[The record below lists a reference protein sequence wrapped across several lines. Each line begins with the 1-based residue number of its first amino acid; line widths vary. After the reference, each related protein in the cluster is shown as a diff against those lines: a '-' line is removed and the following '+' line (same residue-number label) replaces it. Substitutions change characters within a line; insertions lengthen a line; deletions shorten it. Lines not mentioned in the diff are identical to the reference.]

1 MDILAAGGRPYSRG
15 FASVVSESL
24 LVAAASSQTA
34 AAKLDACLQSMSLDF
49 IADPM
54 KAVRS
59 QSFIRFLHAYLQDD
73 LTARLSLFG
82 KRRGVS
88 VRLEPKVMGS
98 HRPKDMDVAVIDP
111 VNGPLM
117 LIGVRSQ
124 MSSIGN
130 NTLGYIDGIIGEA
143 ESLQKRFPMSIHGY
157 VYFMPKEVIKPGKE
171 NEKVNHA
178 RYAKLLSTITGREG
192 VDYNETRGIY
202 DHLAYMVVD
211 FNATPLSIEDALVA
225 AAVPGTDL
233 RISTFVDRMVATYKE
248 RHPEWAV
255 FG

>member
-1 MDILAAGGRPYSRG
+1 MAAMVTSGS
-15 FASVVSESL
+15 AQ
-24 LVAAASSQTA
+24 AK
-34 AAKLDACLQSMSLDF
+34 AKLDECLRDMNQEF
-49 IADPM
+49 RANPE

-59 QSFIRFLHAYLQDD
+59 QSFIRFLHNYLKED
-73 LTARLSLFG
+73 LESRFSRLGQLRKVEAS
-82 KRRGVS
+82 
-88 VRLEPKVMGS
+88 LEPKVMGS

-143 ESLQKRFPMSIHGY
+143 ESLQKRFPMSVHGY

-171 NEKVNHA
+171 SEKVNHA
-178 RYAKLLSTITGREG
+178 RYAGLLGTITGRSG
-192 VDYNETRGIY
+192 VDYSETRGIY

-211 FNATPLSIEDALVA
+211 FNAKPRIKLEDTLVA
-225 AAVPGTDL
+225 KALPHVDL
-233 RISTFVDRMVATYKE
+233 KVSTFIDRMVDTYKE
-248 RHPEWAV
+248 RHPEWPI
-255 FG
+255 FN

>member
-1 MDILAAGGRPYSRG
+1 MDA
-15 FASVVSESL
+15 
-24 LVAAASSQTA
+24 
-34 AAKLDACLQSMSLDF
+34 DF
-49 IADPM
+49 RADPS

-59 QSFIRFLHAYLQDD
+59 QSFIRFLHAYLQED
-73 LTARLSLFG
+73 LHSRLSSFG
-82 KRRGVS
+82 LRRGVA
-88 VRLEPKVMGS
+88 VKLEPKVMGS

-143 ESLQKRFPMSIHGY
+143 ESLQKRFPMSVHGY

-171 NEKVNHA
+171 SENVNHT
-178 RYAKLLSTITGREG
+178 RYAKLLSTITGRSG

-211 FNATPLSIEDALVA
+211 FNCVPLALQDALVK
-225 AAVPGTDL
+225 AAVPSVDL
-233 RISTFVDRMVATYKE
+233 RVSTFIDRMVSTYRE
-248 RHPEWAV
+248 RHPEWTI
-255 FG
+255 FS

>member
-1 MDILAAGGRPYSRG
+1 
-15 FASVVSESL
+15 
-24 LVAAASSQTA
+24 
-34 AAKLDACLQSMSLDF
+34 
-49 IADPM
+49 
-54 KAVRS
+54 
-59 QSFIRFLHAYLQDD
+59 
-73 LTARLSLFG
+73 
-82 KRRGVS
+82 
-88 VRLEPKVMGS
+88 MGS

>member
-1 MDILAAGGRPYSRG
+1 MSLATPT
-15 FASVVSESL
+15 L
-24 LVAAASSQTA
+24 
-34 AAKLDACLQSMSLDF
+34 AAKLAACLKSMDAVF
-49 IADPM
+49 RADPD

-59 QSFIRFLHAYLQDD
+59 QSFIKLLHAYLHND
-73 LTARLSLFG
+73 LTARLS
-82 KRRGVS
+82 RSARTRGVD
-88 VRLEPKVMGS
+88 VQLEPKVMGS
-98 HRPKDMDVAVIDP
+98 HRPKNMDVAVVDP
-111 VNGPLM
+111 VNGPMM
-117 LIGVRSQ
+117 LIGARSQ

-211 FNATPLSIEDALVA
+211 F
-225 AAVPGTDL
+225 
-233 RISTFVDRMVATYKE
+233 
-248 RHPEWAV
+248 
-255 FG
+255 